1 MSHLSRQNLGPNTAT
16 FKDFEIEGLNPV
28 DMTISLRA
36 ISAQGARVTTKLAT
50 NGLTVDLLN
59 PDSLRMERKSQ
70 TTRILDTII
79 PRSYLEDAY
88 NKNLDCILIA
98 TGIGMVFGLIKVI
111 S

>member
-1 MSHLSRQNLGPNTAT
+1 
-16 FKDFEIEGLNPV
+16 
-28 DMTISLRA
+28 
-36 ISAQGARVTTKLAT
+36 
-50 NGLTVDLLN
+50 
-59 PDSLRMERKSQ
+59 MERKSQ